1 MDFVVKHGEFEGPL
15 DLLLQLV
22 EKRKLFINDISLAG
36 VTDDYLSHINQLS
49 VDIDQKTEFLVIAAI
64 LILLKSRSLLPNLEL
79 TEEEKGSVSDLEKR
93 LIVYQI
99 FSGAGEG
106 LKNFIKKT
114 RALRFNKKRRV
125 VKPIVFV
132 PDSAISLQVLHSE
145 VTEILNK
152 QPKREVLP
160 KISIQKVLT
169 LEEVIDSLQERIQN
183 ATKFMFSSFTTHTNG
198 KLNATTKE
206 ARVNII
212 VSFLAMLELVR
223 QGILSV
229 AQNENFDDIEIE
241 KLDTK
246 NEDEVTEFIGSDS
259 SSDNLP
265 ELDTPVI
272 V

>member
-36 VTDDYLSHINQLS
+36 VTDDYLAHINQLS

-79 TEEEKGSVSDLEKR
+79 TEDEKVSVSDLEKR

-99 FSGAGEG
+99 FSGAGDG

-114 RALRFNKKRRV
+114 LPLKFNKKRKV

-132 PDSAISLQVLHSE
+132 PDNAISLQVLRTE
-145 VTEILNK
+145 ITEILNK

-169 LEEVIDSLQERIQN
+169 LEEVIDSLQERIQS
-183 ATKFMFSSFTTHTNG
+183 ATKFMFSAFTEHANSKAG
-198 KLNATTKE
+198 VKHNIGTKE

-229 AQNENFDDIEIE
+229 VQNENFDDIAIE
-241 KLDTK
+241 K
-246 NEDEVTEFIGSDS
+246 NSENFTEENI
-259 SSDNLP
+259 
-265 ELDTPVI
+265 
-272 V
+272 

>member
-36 VTDDYLSHINQLS
+36 VTDDYLGHIGQLE

-79 TEEEKGSVSDLEKR
+79 TEDEKGSVSDLEKR
-93 LIVYQI
+93 LVIFQI
-99 FSGAGEG
+99 FNGAGEG
-106 LKNFIKKT
+106 LKNFIKRTLPLK
-114 RALRFNKKRRV
+114 LNKKRKV
-125 VKPIVFV
+125 IKPIVFV
-132 PDSAISLQVLHSE
+132 PDQAISLQALHTE
-145 VTEILNK
+145 INEILNK

-169 LEEVIDSLQERIQN
+169 LEEVIDSLQERIQS
-183 ATKFMFSSFTTHTNG
+183 ATKFMFSSFTTHTNS
-198 KLNATTKE
+198 KTNATTKE

-241 KLDTK
+241 KLGE
-246 NEDEVTEFIGSDS
+246 NPNVADELS
-259 SSDNLP
+259 
-265 ELDTPVI
+265 ELSPQINT
-272 V
+272 